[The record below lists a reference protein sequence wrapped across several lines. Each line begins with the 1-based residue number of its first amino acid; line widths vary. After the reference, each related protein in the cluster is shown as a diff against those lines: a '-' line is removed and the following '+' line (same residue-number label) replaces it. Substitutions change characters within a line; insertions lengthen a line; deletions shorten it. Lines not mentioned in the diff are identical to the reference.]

1 MAKNKTYKKYNKNK
15 NKNKNTQKKLKQ
27 VKCSPTANKSFTCY
41 SDNSLHLLKKFWNK
55 RHPDSKITSND
66 SRDIWYKLKN
76 NLSESCNR
84 ESCWLRQKFIKGNL
98 NKELLSYTFAPKA
111 PKIWRKNPNE
121 WLTSVDIIKVM
132 KQYEKK
138 YKCFDFIGPSPIDYD
153 YHKLY
158 GECVWEELC
167 NFDVN
172 KHLKD
177 GKFRIGII
185 FNTDPHY
192 LEGSHW
198 VSLFI
203 DLKKNQIHY
212 FDSVGDATPKRIL
225 KFVNT
230 VKKQCNKIGK
240 HMSFIENKVEHQKKN
255 TECGVY
261 SLFFIIEMLKTD
273 KDYMF
278 HKEIPDEEIEKFR
291 KEYFNYYT

>member
-1 MAKNKTYKKYNKNK
+1 MSSYKIKKKKKLNKRKTI
-15 NKNKNTQKKLKQ
+15 KKLKH
-27 VKCSPTANKSFTCY
+27 VKCSPTSSKSYTCY
-41 SDNSLHLLKKFWNK
+41 SDDSLHMLKKYWNK
-55 RHPDSKITSND
+55 RHPDSKIISND
-66 SRDIWYKLKN
+66 SREIWTSLKS
-76 NLSESCNR
+76 NLHESCNR
-84 ESCWLRQKFIKGNL
+84 ESCWLRQKFIKGKL
-98 NKELLSYTFAPKA
+98 NKELMSYTFAPKA
-111 PKIWRKNPNE
+111 PVKWRKNPNE
-121 WLTSVDIIKVM
+121 WLTSVDIIRVM

-153 YHKLY
+153 HHKMF

-192 LEGSHW
+192 LDGSHW

-212 FDSVGDATPKRIL
+212 FDSVGDSAPKRIL

-240 HMSFIENKVEHQKKN
+240 SMEFVENKIEHQKKN

-261 SLFFIIEMLKTD
+261 SLFFIIEMLKKD
-273 KDYMF
+273 KDFMF
-278 HKEIPDEEIEKFR
+278 HKEIPDDEIEKFR